1 MALLDFDKGR
11 ITRTPNPVD
20 RVTTAKKRQSTHGSE
35 PAIESAGTKPEPPEM
50 AF

>member
-20 RVTTAKKRQSTHGSE
+20 RVTTAKKRQSTWQRTGDRE
-35 PAIESAGTKPEPPEM
+35 RWDET
-50 AF
+50 